1 LKRLLVLS
9 VLAGLVVASA
19 ATGGSASAAR
29 HAPRIKGATNSTS
42 SNWSGYAA
50 TAPTP
55 FTDVKGSW
63 TQPTANCSATASPIQ
78 GPHNNGKG
86 NGNGNGHGH
95 GGGGG
100 TQNTYSSFW
109 VGLDGYSS
117 NTVEQT
123 GTDADCSGTTPVYYG
138 WYEFYPAFPVN
149 FSDRVAPGDA
159 MSGEVSVSGGNVTIT
174 LHDATQGWT
183 EHASQGGNGY
193 ALSSAE
199 WIAEAPS
206 SGQVLPLANFGT
218 VTFTGASATGG
229 GTTGSISQFTYDPIT
244 MATSS
249 GQVKAAPSGLTA
261 GGSSFS
267 VTWHHS

>member
-1 LKRLLVLS
+1 VRRFGGLLAV
-9 VLAGLVVASA
+9 AALVAASA
-19 ATGGSASAAR
+19 VTGRSASAVS

-42 SNWSGYAA
+42 LNWSGYAV

-63 TQPTANCSATASPIQ
+63 IQPAANCTSTAAPAR
-78 GPHNNGKG
+78 NGKG
-86 NGNGNGHGH
+86 NGHGN

-100 TQNTYSSFW
+100 KSSSSYSSFW

-149 FSDRVAPGDA
+149 LPDPVAPGDS
-159 MSGEVSVSGGNVTIT
+159 MSAEVSVSGGVVTTT
-174 LHDATQGWT
+174 LHDATRGWT
-183 EHASQGGNGY
+183 EQATQSSSGY
-193 ALSSAE
+193 ALTSAE

-206 SGQVLPLANFGT
+206 SGKVLPLANFGT

-229 GTTGSISQFTYDPIT
+229 GHTGPISDFSDDPLT
-244 MATSS
+244 MVTSS
-249 GQVKAAPSGLTA
+249 GQTKAVPSGLSSR
-261 GGSSFS
+261 GSSFS
-267 VTWHHS
+267 VTWFHS